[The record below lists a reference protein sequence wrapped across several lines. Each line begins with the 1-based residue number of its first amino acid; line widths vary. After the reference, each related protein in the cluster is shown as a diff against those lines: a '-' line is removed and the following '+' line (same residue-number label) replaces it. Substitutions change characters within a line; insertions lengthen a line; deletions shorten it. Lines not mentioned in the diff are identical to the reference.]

1 MNVFGFAGFS
11 GSGKTRLIEQLIPVF
26 VKTGLRVSLVKH
38 AHHDFDLDVPGKDSW
53 RHRQAGCT
61 EVMVSSS
68 ARWAIMHELRGD
80 QEPGLDEQLR
90 HMSPVDLVLVEG
102 FKREPIPKLEIWRPE
117 VGKPLLYP
125 EDTHIIAIASTQS
138 LDCLLPQ
145 FDLDD
150 PYAIAGFIM
159 RYFGFMESA
168 YA

>member
-26 VKTGLRVSLVKH
+26 VKTGLRVSLFKH